1 MKSEMK
7 KRGINLIQD
16 STFLLGFLSSLGLVS
31 LTYIIDYAISDIL
44 SLNKLEYFTSLTI
57 FLITYVMLFSM
68 TYATIIGKN
77 KNFNMGFVSSGV
89 IVVIVLL
96 RSYLN

>member
-1 MKSEMK
+1 MI
-7 KRGINLIQD
+7 KRCINLIQD
-16 STFLLGFLSSLGLVS
+16 STFLLGFLSSLGLAS
-31 LTYIIDYAISDIL
+31 LAYIIDYVILDIF

-57 FLITYVMLFSM
+57 FLITYVVLFSM
-68 TYATIIGKN
+68 TYATMIGKN
-77 KNFNMGFVSSGV
+77 KNFSMGFVSSGV